1 MHFASLFISICTLFP
16 FCPYFGAVTGSGLL
30 PVTDNGC
37 FHEAGIIK
45 DLVFFGPLIIHIFH
59 QSDLRILAVPV
70 DEIID
75 TAHSTENA
83 VELLSGHTKA
93 DQINGLEFDP
103 ALLKPALSFFG
114 IKAFVFSKNLD
125 VQ

>member
-1 MHFASLFISICTLFP
+1 MLFASLFISICTLFP

-59 QSDLRILAVPV
+59 QGDLRVLAVPV
-70 DEIID
+70 NEIID
-75 TAHSTENA
+75 TAHSPENA
-83 VELLSGHTKA
+83 VKFLSGHAKA
-93 DQINGLEFDP
+93 NQVNGLVFDP

-114 IKAFVFSKNLD
+114 IKAFVFTKYLD